1 MLLLL
6 SPAKKLTDECSSGVT
21 CTEPKFLKEA
31 QELVRGLKK
40 LSAAQLS
47 ELMNLSDVLAD
58 LNHKRFRAWKTV
70 AGQSGA
76 SVFAFQGDVYASMEA
91 ASFSKSELEFAQ
103 NHLRILSGL
112 YGVLRPLDWM
122 HPYRLEMGTRFENS
136 HGKNLYQF
144 WGDKINTAVQA
155 QLNAQGDNVLV
166 NLASN
171 EYFKSVKDKQL
182 NATLITPVFKEK
194 RGDNFKVMSFFA
206 KKARGL
212 MARFV
217 ITNKITNPQDM
228 KDFEDNGYT
237 FRKGLSAE
245 RTWVFA
251 RSGSVGVR

>member
-6 SPAKKLTDECSSGVT
+6 SPAKKLADECSSGVT
-21 CTEPKFLKEA
+21 CTEPEFLKEA

-40 LSAAQLS
+40 LSSVQLS
-47 ELMNLSDVLAD
+47 ELMDLSDVLAD
-58 LNHKRFRAWKTV
+58 LNHKRFRTWKTV

-76 SVFAFQGDVYASMEA
+76 SVFAFQGDVYAGMDA
-91 ASFSKSELEFAQ
+91 ASFSKSQLDFSQ

-155 QLNAQGDNVLV
+155 QLNAQDDNVLV

-171 EYFKSVKDKQL
+171 EYFKSVKAKQL
-182 NATLITPVFKEK
+182 KATLITPVFKEK
-194 RGDNFKVMSFFA
+194 RSDDFKVISFFA

-228 KDFEDNGYT
+228 KEFVEDGYT